1 MPLHPD
7 VYLEG
12 DTEVDSALY
21 LQFVHNCICL
31 SVFGSAWICSRLGS
45 YILSVVVISGGFRGG
60 SGGSLEPPLG
70 PNYFNFM
77 GKFMKNQAKC

>member
-1 MPLHPD
+1 MSVLRVIGPL
-7 VYLEG
+7 
-12 DTEVDSALY
+12 
-21 LQFVHNCICL
+21 
-31 SVFGSAWICSRLGS
+31 
-45 YILSVVVISGGFRGG
+45 VVIGRGRYDRRSGGFRGG